1 MRNAVPGVSLPP
13 MRYDMADL
21 EPPERYK
28 LMVNTITPRPIAWVI
43 TQDKQGRRNCAPF
56 SFFNAMLSRPPLVAI
71 GIAPDLMREG
81 EKEKDTLR
89 GIRETGEFTIALVDE
104 DHAEAMNLTA
114 VEAPV
119 GVDEIDLA
127 KIATRPASKVAPP
140 LIDGAP
146 VCLEC
151 RTYQLVE
158 PSANS
163 AIVLGEVL
171 AMHVDDR
178 FLSEENGK
186 LRIDTP
192 TMHLIGRQHGAGGYI
207 RTRDRFE
214 MRRKTW
220 PIQEG

>member
-1 MRNAVPGVSLPP
+1 MLFDFDEISPA
-13 MRYDMADL
+13 
-21 EPPERYK
+21 ERYK
-28 LMVNTITPRPIAWVI
+28 LMVNTITPRPIAWVV
-43 TQDKQGRRNCAPF
+43 TVDKQGRRNCAPF

-71 GIAPDLMREG
+71 GIAPDFMREG
-81 EKEKDTLR
+81 EKEKDSLR

-114 VEAPV
+114 TEAPV

-127 KIATRPASKVAPP
+127 EVATRPASKVAPP

-146 VCLEC
+146 VNFEC

-158 PSANS
+158 PSPNS
-163 AIVLGEVL
+163 AIVLGEVV

-178 FLSEENGK
+178 FLSEEQGK

-192 TMHLIGRQHGAGGYI
+192 AMHLIGRQHGAGSYI

-214 MRRKTW
+214 MKRKTW
-220 PIQEG
+220 PLED